1 MIAFALFGLALS
13 PRVHRHAEASALDVD
28 ADEQQMS
35 LTDFEHKFKVDG
47 RFRTVRSP
55 AQNYPRARSAARLQ
69 PSRPLGSAAVA

>member
-55 AQNYPRARSAARLQ
+55 AYKTVQRHAVLHASNHRAH
-69 PSRPLGSAAVA
+69 